1 MKSNSR
7 SLARSSPTRVRWMP
21 RRLSCTLLAVAVAC
35 AISSTVTMA
44 GQKPAKSYTI
54 PTPAA
59 PNYSQF
65 DWLIG
70 EWTGKTTDKK
80 APGQVLLSV
89 SYELGKRFMTF
100 REQLALP
107 HVGDAPASHEGLMGI
122 LYGTAT
128 GGFEL
133 TMYSSNGFISHY
145 RVTVKHGEIDF
156 TPAGGP
162 LPPPGWLFRRIFKHT
177 NPGECTETVEV
188 APPQGAFFK
197 YYTAELAQVTP
208 AVTAP
213 PKSAVKK
220 SPSDG
225 ILPGPGE

>member
-1 MKSNSR
+1 MSESR
-7 SLARSSPTRVRWMP
+7 SLSRSNRKHTLGKI
-21 RRLSCTLLAVAVAC
+21 RRLSCKLLVPALICAASTALLAR
-35 AISSTVTMA
+35 
-44 GQKPAKSYTI
+44 QKPAKSYTI
-54 PTPAA
+54 PTPPQ

-65 DWLIG
+65 DWLVG

-80 APGQVLLSV
+80 SPGQVLLSV
-89 SYELGKRFMTF
+89 SYELGQRFMTF
-100 REQLALP
+100 REELALP
-107 HVGDAPASHEGLMGI
+107 SIEDTPASHEGLMGI
-122 LYGTAT
+122 LYSTTA
-128 GGFEL
+128 GEFEL

-197 YYTAELAQVTP
+197 YYTANLAQVTP
-208 AVTAP
+208 AVTTAP
-213 PKSAVKK
+213 KQAPKNKPQERIV
-220 SPSDG
+220 
-225 ILPGPGE
+225 PGPGE

>member
-1 MKSNSR
+1 MSNSR
-7 SLARSSPTRVRWMP
+7 FIVRSSPKLVWRMARW
-21 RRLSCTLLAVAVAC
+21 LSCTLLTIAIAC
-35 AISSTVTMA
+35 AVSSTVTMA
-44 GQKPAKSYTI
+44 EQKPAKSYKI
-54 PTPAA
+54 PTPAE
-59 PNYSQF
+59 PNFSQF

-100 REQLALP
+100 REQLAFP
-107 HVGDAPASHEGLMGI
+107 QVGDAPASHEGLMGI
-122 LYGTAT
+122 LYGSAA

-145 RVTVKHGEIDF
+145 HVTVKHGEIDF

-188 APPQGAFFK
+188 APPQGEFFK
-197 YYTAELAQVTP
+197 YYSAELAQVTP

-213 PKSAVKK
+213 PNHALKK

-225 ILPGPGE
+225 IVPGPGE

>member
-1 MKSNSR
+1 MSESR
-7 SLARSSPTRVRWMP
+7 SVARSSPKSAP
-21 RRLSCTLLAVAVAC
+21 RMIRRASLKLLALMLAC
-35 AISSTVTMA
+35 GLLSTATMA
-44 GQKPAKSYTI
+44 RQKPATSYTI
-54 PTPAA
+54 PTPPE
-59 PNYSQF
+59 PNFSQF

-70 EWTGKTTDKK
+70 EWSGKTTDKK

-100 REQLALP
+100 REELALP
-107 HVGDAPASHEGLMGI
+107 SIEDTPASHEGLMGI
-122 LYGTAT
+122 LHANPG

-145 RVTVKHGEIDF
+145 RVAVKHGEIDF

-208 AVTAP
+208 AVVTP
-213 PKSAVKK
+213 PKHARKNSSADHIV
-220 SPSDG
+220 
-225 ILPGPGE
+225 PGPGD

>member
-1 MKSNSR
+1 MSESR
-7 SLARSSPTRVRWMP
+7 SLARSSQNHALPIV
-21 RRLSCTLLAVAVAC
+21 RRLSRTLLALALTFGLGSPIA
-35 AISSTVTMA
+35 MA
-44 GQKPAKSYTI
+44 AQKPAKSYTI
-54 PTPAA
+54 ATPPE

-65 DWLIG
+65 DWLLG
-70 EWTGKTTDKK
+70 EWTGKTNGKK

-107 HVGDAPASHEGLMGI
+107 PVGDTPATHEGLMGI
-122 LYGTAT
+122 LHTTAA

-145 RVTVKHGEIDF
+145 QVAVKHGEIDF

-197 YYTAELAQVTP
+197 YYTAELTQVTP
-208 AVTAP
+208 AVTSQPKAAP
-213 PKSAVKK
+213 KG
-220 SPSDG
+220 SPADG
-225 ILPGPGE
+225 IVPGPGE